1 MKKNQKYVYV
11 ALLYIP
17 SAVGKFVK
25 FWTRY
30 GYSHVTFSFDENL
43 ETNHAFSRV
52 KEFTPLVGG
61 YTIEHKSYY
70 TSGNDVKI
78 DTIIYK
84 IPVTDKEYND
94 IKKFIDEIKNDN
106 EYLYNYFSMCT
117 LAVIGGFRVYKAM
130 HCTEFVAKILTMI
143 SSVKMSKKWYKYL
156 PKDFNS
162 DLKEY
167 TIYDGIMD
175 TKNAKRE
182 KKDYFFQPVTK
193 KKYRKTYRYII
204 KEIIYRMIHKK
215 CSPKYDYKKTKL

>member
-17 SAVGKFVK
+17 SAVGRFVK

-84 IPVTDKEYND
+84 IPVTNEEYNN

-156 PKDFNS
+156 PKDFNN

-175 TKNAKRE
+175 TKNAKEMIMIIFFNQLLKRNIE
-182 KKDYFFQPVTK
+182 RLTDTLLKKL
-193 KKYRKTYRYII
+193 YIV
-204 KEIIYRMIHKK
+204 
-215 CSPKYDYKKTKL
+215 